1 MKTKIFLLVALAVM
15 LATGALMLSGQQPNF
30 TGIIKGEGQT
40 LRLAVPD
47 FRGAGAAQPLMN
59 TFNTTL
65 WDELDAS
72 GVLTLV
78 AKSVYPLNVPQR
90 AEDFVPTNARGY
102 MNGLWLTDWSGPPV
116 NANNLAFGY
125 SAVQDT
131 RLLLIGNLYNL
142 SQSSPA
148 AATLFSKRYISSLDE
163 NGAKDVARQYA
174 ADILAQFGG
183 KTLSGTKIY
192 FVSDRTGPLVA
203 PDGKKVPIKEIW
215 SMDYDGSNQRQVT
228 FYKGDSMDPAV
239 SPDGKILAFA
249 QLPQG
254 IRDGH
259 IYDSNAV
266 IMLQSL
272 ETGKKL
278 TFYNPVS
285 SIVATPEFTP
295 DGKHLLF
302 GSKISSDKDEKIYM
316 TNLQGGDLT
325 AISHV
330 SAIEEEPR
338 VNPKTGSD
346 MVFIS
351 GRTGH
356 PQLWKMGIDGG
367 SAEMLTSGEGDVSN
381 PSWRPDGQWVAFSWT
396 RGYEYGQFNIFI
408 MDVVSH
414 QYIQL
419 THDTGDNEN
428 PSWAPDGL
436 HIVYSSKRGQSTQIF
451 TMLADGTH
459 VRQLTTQG
467 TQGKNTQPTWTKG
480 IN

>member
-1 MKTKIFLLVALAVM
+1 MKTKIFLFATLAIM
-15 LATGALMLSGQQPNF
+15 LAAGALLLSGQDII
-30 TGIIKGEGQT
+30 GIVSGRPGQK

-90 AEDFVPTNARGY
+90 PEDFVPPSGRGPS
-102 MNGLWLTDWSGPPV
+102 NGMWLTDWSGPPV
-116 NANNLAFGY
+116 SANNLAFGY
-125 SAVQDT
+125 TAEQDGK
-131 RLLLIGNLYNL
+131 LLLIGNLYNL
-142 SQSSPA
+142 SQPTPA
-148 AATLFSKRYISSLDE
+148 TASLLAKRYIGSLDQ
-163 NGAKDVARQYA
+163 NGAKDIARQFA
-174 ADILAQFGG
+174 ADILALFGG

-215 SMDYDGSNQRQVT
+215 AMDYDGSNQRQVT
-228 FYKGDSMDPAV
+228 FYKGDSMDPTV

-249 QLPQG
+249 SIPQG

-259 IYDSNAV
+259 IYDGTPIIN
-266 IMLQSL
+266 LQSL

-302 GSKISSDKDEKIYM
+302 GTKIGADKDENIYM
-316 TNLQGGDLT
+316 SNLQGGELT
-325 AISHV
+325 RVSRV
-330 SAIEEEPR
+330 SAIDEEPR
-338 VNPKTGSD
+338 VNPKTGAD

-356 PQLWKMGIDGG
+356 PQLWKMNVDGG
-367 SAEMLTSGEGDVSN
+367 GAEMLTSGEGDVAN
-381 PSWRPDGQWVAFSWT
+381 PSWRPDGQWVAFTWT

-414 QYIQL
+414 QIIQL

-436 HIVYSSKRGQSTQIF
+436 HIVYSSKRGRSTQIF

-467 TQGKNTQPTWTKG
+467 TQGNNGQPMWTKG

>member
-1 MKTKIFLLVALAVM
+1 MKTKIFLLVTLAIM
-15 LATGALMLSGQQPNF
+15 LAAGALLLSGQPNI
-30 TGIIKGEGQT
+30 TGVIQGAGKK
-40 LRLAVPD
+40 LSLAVPD

-65 WDELDAS
+65 WNELDAS
-72 GVLTLV
+72 GVVNLV

-102 MNGLWLTDWSGPPV
+102 INGLWLTDWSGPPV

-125 SAVQDT
+125 TAVQDT

-148 AATLFSKRYISSLDE
+148 AATLFSKRYLSTLDE

-203 PDGKKVPIKEIW
+203 PDGNKVSIKEIW
-215 SMDYDGSNQRQVT
+215 SMDYDGSNQHQVT
-228 FYKGDSMDPAV
+228 FDKSNSMDPTV
-239 SPDGKILAFA
+239 SADGKLLAFT
-249 QLPQG
+249 QITQG
-254 IRDGH
+254 IRNGH
-259 IYDSNAV
+259 IFDGNAKIV
-266 IMLQSL
+266 IQSA
-272 ETGKKL
+272 ETARRL
-278 TFYNPVS
+278 TFYNPQS

-295 DGKHLLF
+295 DLKHVLL
-302 GSKISSDKDEKIYM
+302 GTKIGNDKDEKIYM
-316 TNLQGGDLT
+316 SNLQGGD
-325 AISHV
+325 IVPVSHV
-330 SAIEEEPR
+330 SAIEEEPK
-338 VNPKTGSD
+338 VNPKTGND
-346 MVFIS
+346 IVFIS

-356 PQLWKMGIDGG
+356 PQLWKMNIDG
-367 SAEMLTSGEGDVSN
+367 SNAEMLTTGEGDVSN
-381 PSWRPDGQWVAFSWT
+381 PSWRPDGQGVAFSWT

-414 QYIQL
+414 QYLQL

-436 HIVYSSKRGQSTQIF
+436 HIVYASKRGRSSQIF

-459 VRQLTTQG
+459 VQQLTTQG
-467 TQGKNTQPTWTKG
+467 TQGNNTQPVWAKG